1 MRFVWAVVAFVLATV
16 MIGAGIA
23 QRTVFQA
30 PKTQSQSIDIAQD
43 VPFILIDGAV
53 FNSHDGAQTLRAQGE
68 GAIFGAY
75 GRTADMKAWLARS
88 DYVAVT
94 VSDGEIVTTT
104 VAAGEGADGEVPT
117 PAETTAPDAETAAPA
132 EEAAE
137 PGLSPVDSDLWLDQ
151 FQQEDVLITSLQLP
165 DEVSMLIAADGTAP
179 APHKLSLTW
188 PTGATTPWAGPLIVG
203 GGLLLA
209 LGIVLYLLGLRH
221 VRRSRGPRRK
231 GLPMPPTE
239 PIDLSV
245 DAADKGVISAAPS
258 RRQISSGKRAF
269 AVLPIA
275 AVSAVVLAGCSA
287 DAWPQLGSTP
297 SPTPTETI
305 VVPEG
310 QGQPAVTET
319 QAERILARISERVA
333 EADEALDADLAATR
347 LAGSAL
353 DVRKTNYTLREEI
366 DDYAPLDPVPSGPI
380 TNLLP
385 QAYDGWPRTFM
396 AVVEQDDGAATVM
409 MASQADAWSDY
420 KLVYTADLTAG
431 ATMNL
436 APPYVG
442 AIAVE
447 PSSPFL
453 VLPPDELAAAYA
465 DVLDKGEDSEF
476 APYFD
481 LETDAFR
488 AQVTSNRAERLKTF
502 NETGSKTGSL
512 TFSATAGGQEPL
524 SLATLD
530 SGAIV
535 AVTVNDSD
543 TVRATDDDAVI
554 KLDDSPSVKALT
566 GATQSAVGFTTVF
579 ADQLFFFVPAQS
591 SSERIQVLGYSSSIL
606 SAKVEKE

>member
-30 PKTQSQSIDIAQD
+30 PKTQSQSIDITQD
-43 VPFILIDGAV
+43 VPYILIDGAV
-53 FNSHDGAQTLRAQGE
+53 FNSHDGSQTLRAQGE
-68 GAIFGAY
+68 GTIFGAY
-75 GRTADMKAWLARS
+75 GRTADMRAWLATS
-88 DYVAVT
+88 DYVEVT
-94 VSDGEIVTTT
+94 VADGEVVTTT
-104 VAAGEGADGEVPT
+104 VPAGDLPDGEVPT
-117 PAETTAPDAETAAPA
+117 PDVTPGSGDAAAAEAAAPV
-132 EEAAE
+132 
-137 PGLSPVDSDLWLDQ
+137 LSPVDSDLWLDQ

-165 DEVSMLIAADGTAP
+165 DEVSMLIAADGVAP
-179 APHKLSLTW
+179 APNELSLTW
-188 PTGATTPWAGPLIVG
+188 PTGATTPWAGPLMVG

-209 LGIVLYLLGLRH
+209 LGIVLYLLGVRH

-231 GLPMPPTE
+231 GLPLPPTE

-245 DAADKGVISAAPS
+245 DGADKGVIAAAPT

-269 AVLPIA
+269 TVLPMV
-275 AVSAVVLAGCSA
+275 AVSALLFAGCSA
-287 DAWPQLGSTP
+287 DAWPQFASTP
-297 SPTPTETI
+297 SPTPSETI

-310 QGQPAVTET
+310 QGQPAVTES
-319 QAERILARISERVA
+319 QAERILARISEQVA
-333 EADEALDADLAATR
+333 AADEALDADLAATR

-353 DVRKTNYTLREEI
+353 AVRKTNYTLRGEI
-366 DDYAPLDPVPSGPI
+366 DDYASLDPVPSGPV

-396 AVVEQDDGAATVM
+396 AVVEHADGAATVM
-409 MASQADAWSDY
+409 MVSQADAWADY
-420 KLVYTADLTAG
+420 KLAYTADLTAG

-476 APYFD
+476 ARYFD
-481 LETDAFR
+481 LESDAFR

>member
-30 PKTQSQSIDIAQD
+30 PKEQSQAIEIEQD
-43 VPFILIDGAV
+43 VPFIVIDGAV
-53 FNSHDGAQTLRAQGE
+53 FNSHDGSQTLRARGD
-68 GAIFGAY
+68 GVIFGAY
-75 GRTADMKAWLARS
+75 GRTADLEAWLAKS
-88 DYVAVT
+88 DYVR
-94 VSDGEIVTTT
+94 VSVD
-104 VAAGEGADGEVPT
+104 DGEVVSTPVAAQPDET
-117 PAETTAPDAETAAPA
+117 VVEGEGSAEPAEV
-132 EEAAE
+132 AE
-137 PGLSPVDSDLWLDQ
+137 PAPGLNPVDSDLWLDQ
-151 FQQEDVLITSLQLP
+151 FQQEDLLITSLQLP

-179 APHKLSLTW
+179 APTDLSLTW

-203 GGLLLA
+203 GSILMA

-231 GLPMPPTE
+231 GLPVPMTE
-239 PIDLSV
+239 PLDL
-245 DAADKGVISAAPS
+245 AAAEADKGVISASPT
-258 RRQISSGKRAF
+258 RRQISAGKRAF
-269 AVLPIA
+269 AVVPVV
-275 AVSAVVLAGCSA
+275 AVSALLFAGCSA

-297 SPTPTETI
+297 TPSPSETI
-305 VVPEG
+305 IVPEG

-319 QAERILARISERVA
+319 QAERILSRIAQHVA
-333 EADEALDADLAATR
+333 EADEARDADLAAER
-347 LAGSAL
+347 LSGSAL
-353 DVRKTNYTLREEI
+353 DVRKTNYTLRGEI
-366 DDYAPLDPVPSGPI
+366 SDFAALDPIPASPL
-380 TNLLP
+380 TTLLP

-396 AVVEQDDGAATVM
+396 AVVEETDGQATVM
-409 MASQADAWSDY
+409 MASQADPWADY
-420 KLVYTADLTAG
+420 KLDYTASLTAG
-431 ATMNL
+431 ASMNL

-453 VLPPDELAAAYA
+453 VLPPDQIAAAYA
-465 DVLDKGEDSEF
+465 DVLDKGEESEY
-476 APYFD
+476 AASFD
-481 LETDAFR
+481 LDSDPFR
-488 AQVTSNRAERLKTF
+488 AQMTANRAERLKQF

-512 TFSATAGGQEPL
+512 TFSAAAGGQEPL

-535 AVTVNDSD
+535 AVTVTDSD

-591 SSERIQVLGYSSSIL
+591 SSERIQVLGYTSSIL